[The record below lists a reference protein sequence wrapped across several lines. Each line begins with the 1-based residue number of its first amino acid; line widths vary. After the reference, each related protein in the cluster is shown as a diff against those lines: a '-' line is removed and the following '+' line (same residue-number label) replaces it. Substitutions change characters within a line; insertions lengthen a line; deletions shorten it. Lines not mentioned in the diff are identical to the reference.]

1 MVVAV
6 GVGQVIA
13 FADGLRM
20 RREREGRARHVR
32 CLEIIATAAIAA
44 RDALET
50 AADGERAVWARRVRK
65 LEELH
70 AWAAG
75 GDA

>member
-1 MVVAV
+1 M
-6 GVGQVIA
+6 GQVIA
-13 FADGLRM
+13 FADGVRM
-20 RREREGRARHVR
+20 RRQREGRARHVR
-32 CLEIIATAAIAA
+32 CLEILSGAVVAA
-44 RDALET
+44 RQALET
-50 AADGERAVWARRVRK
+50 AADGERGVWARRVRK

>member
-1 MVVAV
+1 
-6 GVGQVIA
+6 VGQVIA
-13 FADGLRM
+13 FADGVRM

-32 CLEIIATAAIAA
+32 CLAIIAGAVAAAH
-44 RDALET
+44 RALET
-50 AADGERAVWARRVRK
+50 AADGERAVWARRVRQ
-65 LEELH
+65 LEELR